1 MPRWS
6 MNTFESHR
14 NHARL
19 VAAVAGAASAVTLA
33 YLGVVSSPPESPVVV
48 TGAGP
53 GAMSTGA
60 TTSSTAVPTTMAVPM
75 ATPTVKA
82 TPFWG
87 QPTEP

>member
-1 MPRWS
+1 
-6 MNTFESHR
+6 MNTFEKHR
-14 NHARL
+14 NYARL
-19 VAAVAGAASAVTLA
+19 VAAFTGAASAVMLA
-33 YLGVVSSPPESPVVV
+33 YLGVVSSQPESPVVV

-53 GAMSTGA
+53 AAMSTGA
-60 TTSSTAVPTTMAVPM
+60 TTSSSAAPTTMAIPM